1 MAKSRSTFPSFLL
14 NQKIGDE
21 KDQIQIS
28 KGALQTHISLTI
40 AIAKHTEIVD
50 LAVYNLYII
59 SLIQPLTFSTGQ
71 VNFSMSWDHYNKV
84 RVTLPFALT
93 YWDFTK
99 YTVISSIVVY
109 AWKHVC
115 CSIKA
120 IVNLCTTST
129 RVKLS
134 IVYLP
139 CAALGFWRFI
149 LTLMSCH
156 PGWIT
161 MTKQHWVSVASG
173 RTHHS

>member
-71 VNFSMSWDHYNKV
+71 VNFSMS
-84 RVTLPFALT
+84 
-93 YWDFTK
+93 
-99 YTVISSIVVY
+99 
-109 AWKHVC
+109 
-115 CSIKA
+115 
-120 IVNLCTTST
+120 
-129 RVKLS
+129 
-134 IVYLP
+134 
-139 CAALGFWRFI
+139 
-149 LTLMSCH
+149 
-156 PGWIT
+156 
-161 MTKQHWVSVASG
+161 
-173 RTHHS
+173 